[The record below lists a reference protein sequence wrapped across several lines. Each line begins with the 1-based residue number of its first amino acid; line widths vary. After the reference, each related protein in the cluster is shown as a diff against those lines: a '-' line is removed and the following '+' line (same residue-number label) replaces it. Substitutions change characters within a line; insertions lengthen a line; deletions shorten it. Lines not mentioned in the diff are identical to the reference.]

1 MKELSFPQALKQ
13 LEGYKVRTFINHSE
27 IVDGILI
34 KAEDD
39 HIVLQIENKIFYYSF
54 NQIHA
59 VTKNAKN
66 ISQHNSVLPHESK
79 QYLLDILHEFKYSW
93 ITIQS
98 INNQFF
104 SGLLSRITDGYVM
117 LINEDDQIYIQKSFI
132 VGVYKGNQ
140 EDIENEEKE
149 DSLQTDN
156 VDQNLAIQEEESSS
170 LEPQRTESQLE
181 DTESFSLKDSQTDT
195 IHAEDP
201 QTEEKLILNEESPI
215 QSNHTL
221 DILNQSLKENNITEQ
236 DNNIE
241 DANIL
246 PLVEDITP
254 TAVEIE
260 SINSSPDN
268 QNKFNNSPS
277 TKNIFDLNM
286 LPLLPRKKKDSTENV
301 KKKDYSIMP
310 KTDNLSDY
318 ISHPL
323 NPLGNS
329 NLHLQ
334 RKKDQQN
341 PQPQDTIEEP
351 ALNIRP
357 VNTITIDLKE
367 QNYQL
372 EKQYYSLMKHAEFM
386 YKKLRN
392 ERLKK

>member
-13 LEGYKVRTFINHSE
+13 LEGYKVRTFINYSE

-39 HIVLQIENKIFYYSF
+39 HIVLQIEDKILYYSF
-54 NQIHA
+54 NQIQA
-59 VTKNAKN
+59 ITKNAKN
-66 ISQHNSVLPHESK
+66 ISQHTSVLPHESK

-132 VGVYKGNQ
+132 VGVYKGVQ
-140 EDIENEEKE
+140 EDLKNEEKE
-149 DSLQTDN
+149 ESLQPDNTDQEL
-156 VDQNLAIQEEESSS
+156 VSQEDDSSGQEIQRED
-170 LEPQRTESQLE
+170 SQLE
-181 DTESFSLKDSQTDT
+181 ATESFSQQDTQMDSIHTEDSQT
-195 IHAEDP
+195 
-201 QTEEKLILNEESPI
+201 EESFNFNEENPI

-221 DILNQSLKENNITEQ
+221 DILNQNLEENTLTEQ
-236 DNNIE
+236 DNTEDTNIS
-241 DANIL
+241 
-246 PLVEDITP
+246 PLVENNIP
-254 TAVEIE
+254 NAVEIE
-260 SINSSPDN
+260 AVSLTPGN
-268 QNKFNNSPS
+268 QNKFNNNPS

-286 LPLLPRKKKDSTENV
+286 LPLLPRKKKDPTENAKV
-301 KKKDYSIMP
+301 KDYSIMP
-310 KTDNLSDY
+310 KTDISSDY

-334 RKKDQQN
+334 RKEVPQRKKTSDTNEEQN
-341 PQPQDTIEEP
+341 
-351 ALNIRP
+351 LNICP
-357 VNTITIDLKE
+357 VNKIKIDSKE

-386 YKKLRN
+386 YKKLRD